1 MRNDL
6 LSQETALALLHRD
19 LWPVVLHPPGVMI
32 PTRDG
37 PKVATGKEPIGR
49 AWGASKPTEADLRR
63 LFPAHPEAGVGIVL
77 GPDGYVIDIE
87 IDGPEGADSL
97 VKLFGG
103 EVVETLGWSSRRG
116 PHHLFLWDDRLAA
129 LANGS
134 GVIKCPALPGLE
146 IRVGGAGKQLQ
157 SACPP
162 TVGEDGVARRWN
174 GCDEVAP
181 LPEAALRF
189 LAEALAK
196 QAEPRAADGAAPDPF
211 VVTAGTADP
220 AAAWFGKALANE
232 AGKVAMARDG
242 DRHKALLAA
251 ARTLGGF
258 LHHGYLSEAEVAAE
272 LTHAGRRAGLPEQEV
287 AATIRDG
294 LAYGKAQPL
303 RWPEKL
309 DRPAGTNRNG
319 EHRAPDP
326 LGPGPG
332 ARVEPGAPDDDA
344 EPLPEPDWPEP
355 PSSEA
360 YHGLPGRVVA
370 AFDPHT
376 ESDPIGLLVQFLVMF
391 GSLVGR
397 GPRYHVEA
405 TPHHVNEFAVLV
417 GRSSMG
423 RKGTGAGRVKAL
435 LKEVDP
441 AWASGRLR
449 SGLSTGEGLIGM
461 VRDPLYEKQPIKSKG
476 RVVDYQEVM
485 TDEGV
490 SDKRLCML
498 ETEFGA
504 VLKALERE
512 GNRLSGVLR
521 LAWDGEALATATK
534 SPVRA
539 TDAHVSI
546 VGHITRDELLSL
558 IQRVEIASGL
568 ANRFL
573 WLAVRR
579 CRVLPFGGSPG
590 DLSPLVRE
598 TAAAAEFARGADLM
612 TMSLPA
618 KGLWC
623 DHYERLTTPPPGALG
638 EVLSRGAP
646 HVIRLAMLYALTD
659 RESVI
664 TDDHLRA
671 ALALWDA
678 SARCAAFIFGD
689 GTGDRTADR
698 ILAALRAAPG
708 GMTRSEIR
716 RSVFGDHVTA
726 ARVRAALSLLLSAGQ
741 VRQVAD
747 RATGGAPAI
756 RYFAVRE
763 RERREKR
770 DNPPSGEEPEGASHA
785 NHAFHAHAGPE
796 PKNSNGRPEADPEVV
811 EL

>member
-1 MRNDL
+1 
-6 LSQETALALLHRD
+6 
-19 LWPVVLHPPGVMI
+19 
-32 PTRDG
+32 
-37 PKVATGKEPIGR
+37 
-49 AWGASKPTEADLRR
+49 
-63 LFPAHPEAGVGIVL
+63 
-77 GPDGYVIDIE
+77 
-87 IDGPEGADSL
+87 
-97 VKLFGG
+97 
-103 EVVETLGWSSRRG
+103 
-116 PHHLFLWDDRLAA
+116 
-129 LANGS
+129 
-134 GVIKCPALPGLE
+134 
-146 IRVGGAGKQLQ
+146 
-157 SACPP
+157 
-162 TVGEDGVARRWN
+162 
-174 GCDEVAP
+174 
-181 LPEAALRF
+181 
-189 LAEALAK
+189 
-196 QAEPRAADGAAPDPF
+196 
-211 VVTAGTADP
+211 
-220 AAAWFGKALANE
+220 
-232 AGKVAMARDG
+232 
-242 DRHKALLAA
+242 
-251 ARTLGGF
+251 
-258 LHHGYLSEAEVAAE
+258 
-272 LTHAGRRAGLPEQEV
+272 
-287 AATIRDG
+287 
-294 LAYGKAQPL
+294 
-303 RWPEKL
+303 
-309 DRPAGTNRNG
+309 
-319 EHRAPDP
+319 
-326 LGPGPG
+326 
-332 ARVEPGAPDDDA
+332 
-344 EPLPEPDWPEP
+344 
-355 PSSEA
+355 
-360 YHGLPGRVVA
+360 VVA

-391 GSLVGR
+391 GSLAGR

-423 RKGTGAGRVKAL
+423 RKGTDAGRVKAL

-441 AWASGRLR
+441 GWASGRLR

-504 VLKALERE
+504 ALKALERE

-590 DLSPLVRE
+590 DLSPLIRQ
-598 TAAAAEFARGADLM
+598 TADAAEFARGADLV
-612 TMSLPA
+612 TMSRPA
-618 KGLWC
+618 RGLWC
-623 DHYERLTTPPPGALG
+623 DHYDRLTTPPPGALG

-726 ARVRAALSLLLSAGQ
+726 ARVRAALSFLLSAGQ
-741 VRQVAD
+741 VCQVAD

-770 DNPPSGEEPEGASHA
+770 DNPRRAGARRGLPTLITLFTPTPARSQRIRAAPPRRTRRSSSHDAPRPDHGPRGESCRAPRPGFWRPSCSTPWPPASPCSLLAAVKVPRLPVLRRCRARRDPGRERPRAGGGAMRRHYPDPRQGLFRWVWSDQDDDRPDAPDDEPSTGLPSLRARVRQRH
-785 NHAFHAHAGPE
+785 GPR
-796 PKNSNGRPEADPEVV
+796 PVVLWGTPVVVRNAPGSPVGRSVTLGRGLRTVRPLRAPTRG
-811 EL
+811 